1 MYATVHVSPADDAAA
16 LHESSLLMPSMMRHA
31 CRTGALEHDIRCH
44 ELAGKKFVLARQQA
58 LAEAESQDEQAHLA
72 RQYWRWEAS
81 WCSTVSSF
89 SALMGTLQQESRD
102 ACRSD
107 SESVQCASRRYGSS
121 ISGRPCEMHGGVQ
134 KDCFNKA

>member
-1 MYATVHVSPADDAAA
+1 MHVSPADDAAA
-16 LHESSLLMPSMMRHA
+16 LHESSLLKPSIMRHA
-31 CRTGALEHDIRCH
+31 CRRGALEHDIRRH
-44 ELAGKKFVLARQQA
+44 ELASKISVLARLQA
-58 LAEAESQDEQAHLA
+58 LAEAESQEEQAHLA

-89 SALMGTLQQESRD
+89 SAPMGALQQESSD

-134 KDCFNKA
+134 KERFNGG